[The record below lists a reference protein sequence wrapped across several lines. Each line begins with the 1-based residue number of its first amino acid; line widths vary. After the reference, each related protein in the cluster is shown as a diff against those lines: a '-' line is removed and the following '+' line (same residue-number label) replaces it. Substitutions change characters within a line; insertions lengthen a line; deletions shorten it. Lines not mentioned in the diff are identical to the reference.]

1 MVDVNL
7 SRSTKRWAKS
17 MESKPEVPTDGI
29 RLDLPSEHEGS
40 DNINKEPPEM
50 DIDPENE
57 VKGVK
62 LLLIH
67 TGICLCTF
75 LIGLVSLAKD
85 HPCFGELPD
94 LIIFLKKDFNLIATA
109 IPVITSEFHS
119 LSDVGWYGSAFYIT
133 L

>member
-1 MVDVNL
+1 
-7 SRSTKRWAKS
+7 
-17 MESKPEVPTDGI
+17 MESKQDDTERDTQ
-29 RLDLPSEHEGS
+29 LELPRGNDSSNRTEEG
-40 DNINKEPPEM
+40 PPEM

-57 VKGVK
+57 VKGIK

-75 LIGLVSLAKD
+75 LIGLVSYHSNNKSRVEVTAN
-85 HPCFGELPD
+85 FG
-94 LIIFLKKDFNLIATA
+94 KDFNLIATA

-119 LSDVGWYGSAFYIT
+119 IKDVGWYGSAFYIT